1 MQLFMKIVS
10 LQLIY
15 RKPMLIFNN
24 QNELVAHLASVSNT
38 ATSIGF
44 VPTMGALHQ
53 GHLSLLSE
61 ALANNSIAVI
71 SIFVNPTQFNNP
83 EDLAKY
89 PRTLDA
95 DIEKIQTVSDKIIV
109 YAPSVDDIYK
119 GNTVSTSF
127 DFDGLENQMEGQFRP
142 GHFDGVGT
150 IVKRLFEI
158 VKPTNAYFGEKDFQ
172 QLQIVKTMV
181 EKAKMPVNVI
191 GCPIYREANG
201 LAMSSR
207 NERLTETEKKE
218 AAIIYKTITQ
228 AKKLFATKSA
238 TEVKDWVKKTFDKN
252 QNFAL
257 EYFQIADE
265 ATLLPCLRKNKSK
278 KYRAFIAVFVN
289 NIRLIDTISLN

>member
-1 MQLFMKIVS
+1 
-10 LQLIY
+10 
-15 RKPMLIFNN
+15 MLIFNK
-24 QNELVAHLASVSNT
+24 QSELASHLASVSNPT
-38 ATSIGF
+38 TTIGF

-61 ALANNSIAVI
+61 SAASNSITVI

-89 PRTLDA
+89 PRNLEQDVA
-95 DIEKIQTVSDKIIV
+95 KIKTVSDKIIV
-109 YAPSVDDIYK
+109 YAPTVDDIYEGK
-119 GNTVSTSF
+119 TVSQHF
-127 DFDGLENQMEGQFRP
+127 DFDGLENQMEGKFRP

-158 VKPTNAYFGEKDFQ
+158 VKPTRAYFGEKDFQ
-172 QLQIVKTMV
+172 QLQIVKKMA
-181 EKAKMPVNVI
+181 EKEKLPVKVI
-191 GCPIYREANG
+191 GCPIFRETNG

-207 NERLTETEKKE
+207 NERLTEPEKKE
-218 AAIIYKTITQ
+218 AAIIYKTILQ
-228 AKKLFATKSA
+228 AKKLFGTKSA
-238 TEVKDWVKKTFDKN
+238 AEVTNWVKKAFEKN
-252 QNFAL
+252 RDFTL

-265 ATLLPCLRKNKSK
+265 ATLRPCIRKNKTK